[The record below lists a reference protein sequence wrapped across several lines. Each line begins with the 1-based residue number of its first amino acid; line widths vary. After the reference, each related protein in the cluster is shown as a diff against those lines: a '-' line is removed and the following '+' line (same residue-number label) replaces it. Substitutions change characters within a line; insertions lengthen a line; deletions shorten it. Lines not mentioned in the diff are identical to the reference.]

1 MDGLIEWA
9 AEEFGAAQLKDQRRP
24 VRLVQMAASA
34 AEHPSGLVTQVFA
47 DPAEREGAFRFLENP
62 SIDDAAVAAPMFAAT
77 ARRCAHV
84 SELVVAVDQSTV
96 SIVDRSA
103 CKGLGRVGTVTQH
116 SSRRG
121 FAVMSALAVLPSGQ
135 SAGLLA
141 QQWHSRGDERTKV
154 SHYDNRPVEQR
165 ESDLW
170 RLCME
175 AMVKVLGET
184 APLCRPWV
192 QMDRGADISHV
203 LIAASRLA
211 IDFTIRSSSNRC
223 LEPLGYAHDQ
233 IRRSRVLGVATL
245 RIPDS
250 HAPSGMPRAS
260 ALKFAVRARR
270 LAIRFNNAH
279 GKRISTLP
287 LTVVHIREMSSR
299 GAAPIEWFLLTNRCV
314 ATLDE
319 ALKVVSNYT
328 CRWKIEEF
336 HLAWKSGVCGV
347 ESSQLRSAPAF
358 RRWATILAAVA
369 TRAERLKFA
378 SRTTPDHPA
387 TSELSRDEIDAA
399 ILLNRTTKFK
409 RGDYLTLEQAVEL
422 IAFAGSYT
430 GRKSSGGPPG
440 AKVIARGLAKVAVA
454 VKIIE
459 AMRQSCG

>member
-1 MDGLIEWA
+1 
-9 AEEFGAAQLKDQRRP
+9 
-24 VRLVQMAASA
+24 
-34 AEHPSGLVTQVFA
+34 
-47 DPAEREGAFRFLENP
+47 
-62 SIDDAAVAAPMFAAT
+62 
-77 ARRCAHV
+77 
-84 SELVVAVDQSTV
+84 
-96 SIVDRSA
+96 
-103 CKGLGRVGTVTQH
+103 
-116 SSRRG
+116 
-121 FAVMSALAVLPSGQ
+121 
-135 SAGLLA
+135 
-141 QQWHSRGDERTKV
+141 
-154 SHYDNRPVEQR
+154 
-165 ESDLW
+165 
-170 RLCME
+170 
-175 AMVKVLGET
+175 
-184 APLCRPWV
+184 
-192 QMDRGADISHV
+192 MDRGADISHV

-211 IDFTIRSSSNRC
+211 IDFTIRSSSNRG
-223 LEPLGYAHDQ
+223 LESSGYAHDQ

-250 HAPSGMPRAS
+250 HAPAGMPRAS
-260 ALKFAVRARR
+260 ARKFAVRARR
-270 LAIRFNNAH
+270 LPIRLNNGH
-279 GKRISTLP
+279 GKRICTLP
-287 LTVVHIREMSSR
+287 LTVVHIREMTTR

-314 ATLDE
+314 ATLDD
-319 ALKVVSNYT
+319 ALKVVGNYT

-378 SRTTPDHPA
+378 SRTTPDVPA

-409 RGDYLTLEQAVEL
+409 RGDHLTLEQAVEL

-454 VKIIE
+454 AKIIE